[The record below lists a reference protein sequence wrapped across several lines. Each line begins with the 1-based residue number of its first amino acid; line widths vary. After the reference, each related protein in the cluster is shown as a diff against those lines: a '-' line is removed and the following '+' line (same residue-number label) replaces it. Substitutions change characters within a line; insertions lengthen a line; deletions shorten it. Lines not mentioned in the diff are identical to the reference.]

1 MYREEIVVSSETVPI
16 RIDNEII
23 YWQRNN
29 LCTVKGGIM
38 SSLLVDFCVIIFLII
53 FEFFSVFV
61 FSKIHRKQH
70 YRFVVDQQFACA
82 LKLLVI

>member
-1 MYREEIVVSSETVPI
+1 
-16 RIDNEII
+16 
-23 YWQRNN
+23 
-29 LCTVKGGIM
+29 M